1 MKWRLSVH
9 GAIVVMAIG
18 VSSVAVAQPRAN
30 DGTTLSQLTVMK
42 VATERTAGFRQSLF
56 TGAANRSIPVLSV
69 ANVVT
74 VREAWES
81 GAWAWSASK
90 RRSFI
95 NDRADVSVLA
105 LVIATSSQQ
114 RGDKDPAGWMPST
127 NANTCAYLS
136 NWVAVKTKWGLA
148 MDQRELTAVKSAF
161 VRQCTTPATSSS
173 VPSPAASINTTT
185 SVSITTTT
193 TTSTIGT
200 TTTTTAKPVVVGSAL
215 ALLQTIRVENEYQVG
230 YDRALFDH
238 WRDIDGDGCDSRDQV
253 LKRDSISLPQV
264 DPVNCNVVA
273 GDWVSPYDGARWSN
287 PSDIDIDHV
296 VALKEAWDSGAWA
309 WSAAQRKAFANDTSD
324 SRTLLAVTDSV
335 NQSKSD
341 KDPSNWLPPLQ
352 SYTCTYLGN
361 WIAVKV
367 RWNLSMDSSEFG
379 RIKNL
384 LQSTCISLNIAP
396 IPNLPNISG
405 GTTVVTNPPAAITN
419 TTVTPN
425 TTSTGTTAQ
434 INPGSY
440 CSPEG
445 AIGYYTLSGS
455 TSPTTYVC
463 SKTDASG
470 VPYSGG
476 RARWRRA

>member
-9 GAIVVMAIG
+9 GAIVVVAIS
-18 VSSVAVAQPRAN
+18 VSSVAVAQPRSN
-30 DGTTLSQLTVMK
+30 DSATLGQLTTMK

-56 TGAANRSIPVLSV
+56 TGSANRSIPVMSV
-69 ANVVT
+69 ANIVT

-90 RRSFI
+90 RRSFV
-95 NDRADVSVLA
+95 NERADVSILA
-105 LVIATSSQQ
+105 LVLANSSQQ

-136 NWVAVKTKWGLA
+136 NWVSVKTKWGLA
-148 MDQRELTAVKSAF
+148 MDQREFTAVKSVF
-161 VRQCTTPATSSS
+161 VRQCATPTTISS
-173 VPSPAASINTTT
+173 VPSSGASINTTT
-185 SVSITTTT
+185 TITTTA
-193 TTSTIGT
+193 
-200 TTTTTAKPVVVGSAL
+200 TTTAKPVVVGSAL

-230 YDRALFDH
+230 YNRALFDH

-273 GDWVSPYDGARWSN
+273 GDWVSPYDGAKWSN

-367 RWNLSMDSSEFG
+367 RWGLSMDSSEYG

-405 GTTVVTNPPAAITN
+405 GTTVVTNPASSITN
-419 TTVTPN
+419 STVASTTA
-425 TTSTGTTAQ
+425 STGTATQ

>member
-9 GAIVVMAIG
+9 GAVVVMAIS
-18 VSSVAVAQPRAN
+18 VSSLAVAQPRAN
-30 DGTTLSQLTVMK
+30 DSVTLDQLNAIQVL
-42 VATERTAGFRQSLF
+42 TERTAGFKQSLF
-56 TGAANRSIPVLSV
+56 TGGVNRPVPVMSV
-69 ANVVT
+69 AKVVT
-74 VREAWES
+74 VREAWDS

-105 LVIATSSQQ
+105 LVLAASAQQ
-114 RGDKDPAGWMPST
+114 RGDKDPADWLPST
-127 NANTCAYLS
+127 SMNTCVYLS
-136 NWVAVKTKWGLA
+136 NWVALKTKWGLA
-148 MDQRELTAVKSAF
+148 MDVREFTAVKSVF
-161 VRQCTTPATSSS
+161 IRQCRTPASSPG
-173 VPSPAASINTTT
+173 VPSPNSSIN
-185 SVSITTTT
+185 S
-193 TTSTIGT
+193 
-200 TTTTTAKPVVVGSAL
+200 TTTTAKPVTVGSAL

-230 YDRALFDH
+230 YDRTLFEH

-264 DPVNCNVVA
+264 DPVNCNVIA
-273 GDWVSPYDGARWSN
+273 GDWVSPYDGAKWSN

-309 WSAAQRKAFANDTSD
+309 WSAAQRKAYANDTSD
-324 SRTLLAVTDSV
+324 NRTLLAVTDSV

-367 RWNLSMDSSEFG
+367 RWGLSMDSSEFG

-396 IPNLPNISG
+396 IPNLPNILG
-405 GTTVVTNPPAAITN
+405 GTTVVTNPTSSITN
-419 TTVTPN
+419 S
-425 TTSTGTTAQ
+425 TSTPTTASSGTAAQ

>member
-9 GAIVVMAIG
+9 GAIVVMAIS

-30 DGTTLSQLTVMK
+30 DGKTLGQLASMK
-42 VATERTAGFRQSLF
+42 VVTERTSGFRQSLF
-56 TGAANRSIPVLSV
+56 TGTAKKSIPPMSV

-90 RRSFI
+90 KKSFI
-95 NDRADVSVLA
+95 NDRADVNVLA
-105 LVIATSSQQ
+105 LVLAASAQQ
-114 RGDKDPAGWMPST
+114 RGDKDPASWMPSAS
-127 NANTCAYLS
+127 ANTCSYLS
-136 NWVAVKTKWGLA
+136 NWVSVKNKWGLA
-148 MDQRELTAVKSAF
+148 MDQREFNAVKSVF
-161 VRQCTTPATSSS
+161 VQQCTSPSTGSS
-173 VPSPAASINTTT
+173 VASPTT
-185 SVSITTTT
+185 
-193 TTSTIGT
+193 G
-200 TTTTTAKPVVVGSAL
+200 KPTVVGSAL
-215 ALLQTIRVENEYQVG
+215 ALLQTVRVENEYQVG
-230 YDRALFDH
+230 YVRTLFEH
-238 WRDIDGDGCDSRDQV
+238 WRDIDGDGCDARDQV

-264 DPVNCNVVA
+264 DPVNCNVIA
-273 GDWVSPYDGARWSN
+273 GDWVSPYDGAKWSN

-309 WSAAQRKAFANDTSD
+309 WSAAQRKAFANDTTD
-324 SRTLLAVTDSV
+324 NRTLLAVTDSV

-367 RWNLSMDSSEFG
+367 RWNLSMDLSEYG

-384 LQSTCISLNIAP
+384 LQSTCSSLNIAP
-396 IPNLPNISG
+396 IPNLPKISG
-405 GTTVVTNPPAAITN
+405 GTAVITNPPSG
-419 TTVTPN
+419 
-425 TTSTGTTAQ
+425 TSQSPQSPTTAPAGSVAQ
-434 INPGSY
+434 VNPGSY

-455 TSPTTYVC
+455 TTPSTYVC
-463 SKTDASG
+463 SKTDAAG

>member
-1 MKWRLSVH
+1 
-9 GAIVVMAIG
+9 
-18 VSSVAVAQPRAN
+18 
-30 DGTTLSQLTVMK
+30 
-42 VATERTAGFRQSLF
+42 
-56 TGAANRSIPVLSV
+56 
-69 ANVVT
+69 
-74 VREAWES
+74 
-81 GAWAWSASK
+81 
-90 RRSFI
+90 
-95 NDRADVSVLA
+95 
-105 LVIATSSQQ
+105 
-114 RGDKDPAGWMPST
+114 
-127 NANTCAYLS
+127 
-136 NWVAVKTKWGLA
+136 
-148 MDQRELTAVKSAF
+148 MDQREFNAVKSAF
-161 VRQCTTPATSSS
+161 VRQCSTPAAG
-173 VPSPAASINTTT
+173 SPTGGTNS
-185 SVSITTTT
+185 TTTT
-193 TTSTIGT
+193 G
-200 TTTTTAKPVVVGSAL
+200 KPVVVGSAL
-215 ALLQTIRVENEYQVG
+215 ALLQTVRVENEYQVG
-230 YDRALFDH
+230 YVRTLFEH

-253 LKRDSISLPQV
+253 LKRDSVSLPQV
-264 DPVNCNVVA
+264 DPVNCNVIA

-287 PSDIDIDHV
+287 PTDIDIDHV

-341 KDPSNWLPPLQ
+341 RDPSNWLPPLQ

-384 LQSTCISLNIAP
+384 LQSTCSSLNIAP

-405 GTTVVTNPPAAITN
+405 GTTVVANPPAANTN
-419 TTVTPN
+419 SSVTPI
-425 TTSTGTTAQ
+425 TVPTGTVAQ
-434 INPGSY
+434 ISPGSY

-445 AIGYYTLSGS
+445 AFGYYTLTGS
-455 TSPTTYVC
+455 TTPTTYVC

>member
-9 GAIVVMAIG
+9 GAIVVVAMS
-18 VSSVAVAQPRAN
+18 VSSVAVAQPSAN
-30 DGTTLSQLTVMK
+30 DGTTLSQLTTIK
-42 VATERTAGFRQSLF
+42 VAPERTVGFRQSLF
-56 TGAANRSIPVLSV
+56 TGTVSQSISALSV
-69 ANVVT
+69 ANIVT
-74 VREAWES
+74 TREAWQS

-90 RRSFI
+90 RKNFM
-95 NDRADVSVLA
+95 NDRADITMLA
-105 LVIATSSQQ
+105 LVRATSVQQ
-114 RGDKDPAGWMPST
+114 RGDQDPAGWMP
-127 NANTCAYLS
+127 NTSNSLCAYLG

-148 MDQRELTAVKSAF
+148 MDQREFSAVKTTF
-161 VRQCTTPATSSS
+161 VRQCATPTISSS

-185 SVSITTTT
+185 SVLITTTT
-193 TTSTIGT
+193 TT

-230 YDRALFDH
+230 YDRALFEH

-253 LKRDSISLPQV
+253 LKRDSTSLPQV
-264 DPVNCNVVA
+264 DPVNCNVIA
-273 GDWVSPYDGARWSN
+273 GDWVSPYDGGKWSN

-309 WSAAQRKAFANDTSD
+309 WSAAQRKAYANDTSD

-367 RWNLSMDSSEFG
+367 RWSLSMDSSEFG

-384 LQSTCISLNIAP
+384 LQSTCSSLNIAP
-396 IPNLPNISG
+396 IPNLPSISG
-405 GTTVVTNPPAAITN
+405 GTTVVTNPPSSITN
-419 TTVTPN
+419 STVTPN
-425 TTSTGTTAQ
+425 TASAGTVAQ
-434 INPGSY
+434 ISPGSY

-470 VPYSGG
+470 TPYSGG

>member
-9 GAIVVMAIG
+9 GAIVVFAIS

-30 DGTTLSQLTVMK
+30 DGTTLSQLATMK

-56 TGAANRSIPVLSV
+56 TGTANKSIPAMSV

-74 VREAWES
+74 IREAWES

-90 RRSFI
+90 RKSYI
-95 NDRADVSVLA
+95 NDRANVNVLP
-105 LVIATSSQQ
+105 LVLTASAQL
-114 RGDKDPAGWMPST
+114 RRDKDPASWIPNT
-127 NANTCAYLS
+127 VANTCVYLS
-136 NWVAVKTKWGLA
+136 NWVSVKNKWGLT
-148 MDQRELTAVKSAF
+148 MDQREFNAVKSVF
-161 VRQCTTPATSSS
+161 VQQCALPSTGSSDS
-173 VPSPAASINTTT
+173 SP
-185 SVSITTTT
+185 VL
-193 TTSTIGT
+193 G
-200 TTTTTAKPVVVGSAL
+200 KPIVVGSAL
-215 ALLQTIRVENEYQVG
+215 ALLQTVRVENEYQVG
-230 YDRALFDH
+230 YVHTLFEH
-238 WRDIDGDGCDSRDQV
+238 WRDIDGDGCDARDQV

-264 DPVNCNVVA
+264 DPVNCNVIA
-273 GDWVSPYDGARWSN
+273 GDWVSPYDGAKWSN

-324 SRTLLAVTDSV
+324 NRTLLAVTDSV

-361 WIAVKV
+361 WIAIKV
-367 RWNLSMDSSEFG
+367 RWNLSMDVSEYG

-384 LQSTCISLNIAP
+384 LQSTCSSLNISP
-396 IPNLPNISG
+396 IPNLPMIAG
-405 GTTVVTNPPAAITN
+405 GTTLITNPPSAN
-419 TTVTPN
+419 SPSLQTP
-425 TTSTGTTAQ
+425 TTASAGTVAQ
-434 INPGSY
+434 VSPGSY

-445 AIGYYTLSGS
+445 AIGFYTLSGS
-455 TSPTTYVC
+455 TTPSTYVC

>member
-30 DGTTLSQLTVMK
+30 DGTTLGQLASIK
-42 VATERTAGFRQSLF
+42 VAPERTAGFKPALF
-56 TGAANRSIPVLSV
+56 TSAVSRSVAAASV
-69 ANVVT
+69 ANIVT

-90 RRSFI
+90 RKSFM
-95 NDRADVSVLA
+95 NDRADMTMLA
-105 LVIATSSQQ
+105 LVRATSVQQ

-127 NANTCAYLS
+127 SNSICAYLG
-136 NWVAVKTKWGLA
+136 NWVAVKTRWGLA
-148 MDQRELTAVKSAF
+148 MDQREFVAVKTAF
-161 VRQCTTPATSSS
+161 TQRCSTPTTSSS
-173 VPSPAASINTTT
+173 VAATTSSIN
-185 SVSITTTT
+185 VTTTT
-193 TTSTIGT
+193 GKPTI
-200 TTTTTAKPVVVGSAL
+200 VGSAL

-264 DPVNCNVVA
+264 DPVNCNVIA
-273 GDWVSPYDGARWSN
+273 GDWVSPYDGGRWSN

-367 RWNLSMDSSEFG
+367 RWSLSMDSSEYG

-384 LQSTCISLNIAP
+384 LQSTCSSLDIAP
-396 IPNLPNISG
+396 IPNLPDISG
-405 GTTVVTNPPAAITN
+405 GTTAITNPPVASTN
-419 TTVTPN
+419 SIVTPN
-425 TTSTGTTAQ
+425 TASAGSVAQ
-434 INPGSY
+434 ISPGSY

-455 TSPTTYVC
+455 TTPTTYVC

>member
-9 GAIVVMAIG
+9 GAMVVVAIS
-18 VSSVAVAQPRAN
+18 VSSVAVAQPRSN
-30 DGTTLSQLTVMK
+30 DSATLGQLTTIK

-90 RRSFI
+90 RRNFV

-105 LVIATSSQQ
+105 LVLANSSQQ
-114 RGDKDPAGWMPST
+114 RGDKDPAAWIPST

-136 NWVAVKTKWGLA
+136 NWVSVKTKWGLA
-148 MDQRELTAVKSAF
+148 MDQREMTAVKSVF
-161 VRQCTTPATSSS
+161 IRQCAT
-173 VPSPAASINTTT
+173 PAAST
-185 SVSITTTT
+185 SIPSSTVSIN
-193 TTSTIGT
+193 

-238 WRDIDGDGCDSRDQV
+238 WRDVDGDGCDSRDQV

-367 RWNLSMDSSEFG
+367 RWNLSMDSSEYG

-384 LQSTCISLNIAP
+384 LQSTCISLDIAP
-396 IPNLPNISG
+396 IPNLPSISG
-405 GTTVVTNPPAAITN
+405 GATAVTNPASSITN
-419 TTVTPN
+419 STTITNSTVTPT

>member
-1 MKWRLSVH
+1 M
-9 GAIVVMAIG
+9 
-18 VSSVAVAQPRAN
+18 
-30 DGTTLSQLTVMK
+30 
-42 VATERTAGFRQSLF
+42 
-56 TGAANRSIPVLSV
+56 
-69 ANVVT
+69 
-74 VREAWES
+74 
-81 GAWAWSASK
+81 
-90 RRSFI
+90 
-95 NDRADVSVLA
+95 
-105 LVIATSSQQ
+105 
-114 RGDKDPAGWMPST
+114 
-127 NANTCAYLS
+127 
-136 NWVAVKTKWGLA
+136 
-148 MDQRELTAVKSAF
+148 
-161 VRQCTTPATSSS
+161 
-173 VPSPAASINTTT
+173 
-185 SVSITTTT
+185 
-193 TTSTIGT
+193 
-200 TTTTTAKPVVVGSAL
+200 
-215 ALLQTIRVENEYQVG
+215 QTIRVENEYQVG

-264 DPVNCNVVA
+264 DPVNCNVIA
-273 GDWVSPYDGARWSN
+273 GDWVSPYDGGKWSN

-367 RWNLSMDSSEFG
+367 RWSLSMDSSEYG

-405 GTTVVTNPPAAITN
+405 GTTVVTNPPTAITN
-419 TTVTPN
+419 STVTPN
-425 TTSTGTTAQ
+425 TASAGTVAQ
-434 INPGSY
+434 ISPGSY

-445 AIGYYTLSGS
+445 AIGYYTLSGN
-455 TSPTTYVC
+455 TTPTTYVC
-463 SKTDASG
+463 SKTDATG

>member
-30 DGTTLSQLTVMK
+30 DGTTLGQLASIK
-42 VATERTAGFRQSLF
+42 VAPERTAGFKPSLF
-56 TGAANRSIPVLSV
+56 TGTVSRSVVAASV
-69 ANVVT
+69 ANIVT

-81 GAWAWSASK
+81 GAWSWSASK
-90 RRSFI
+90 RKSFM
-95 NDRADVSVLA
+95 NDRADMTMLA
-105 LVIATSSQQ
+105 LVRATSVQQ

-127 NANTCAYLS
+127 SNSICAYLG
-136 NWVAVKTKWGLA
+136 NWVAVKTRWGLA
-148 MDQRELTAVKSAF
+148 MDQREFVAVKTAF
-161 VRQCTTPATSSS
+161 TQRCSTP
-173 VPSPAASINTTT
+173 TTT
-185 SVSITTTT
+185 SSVAATTSSINVTTTT
-193 TTSTIGT
+193 GKPTI
-200 TTTTTAKPVVVGSAL
+200 VGSAL

-264 DPVNCNVVA
+264 DPVNCNVIA
-273 GDWVSPYDGARWSN
+273 GDWVSPYDGGRWSN

-367 RWNLSMDSSEFG
+367 RWSLSMDSSEYG

-384 LQSTCISLNIAP
+384 LQSTCSSLDIAP
-396 IPNLPNISG
+396 IPNLPDISG
-405 GTTVVTNPPAAITN
+405 GTTAITNPPVASTN
-419 TTVTPN
+419 STVTPN
-425 TTSTGTTAQ
+425 TASAGSVAQ
-434 INPGSY
+434 ISPGSY

-455 TSPTTYVC
+455 TTPTTYVC

>member
-1 MKWRLSVH
+1 MNWRLSVH
-9 GAIVVMAIG
+9 GAIVVVAIS
-18 VSSVAVAQPRAN
+18 VSSVAIAQPSAN
-30 DGTTLSQLTVMK
+30 DGTTLGQLAAVK
-42 VATERTAGFRQSLF
+42 ISPERNVGFRSSLF
-56 TGAANRSIPVLSV
+56 TGAVSRSIAAVSV
-69 ANVVT
+69 ANIVT

-90 RRSFI
+90 RKNFM
-95 NDRADVSVLA
+95 NDRADVTMLA
-105 LVIATSSQQ
+105 LVRATSVQQ
-114 RGDKDPAGWMPST
+114 RGDRDPAGWMPSAGT
-127 NANTCAYLS
+127 STCAYLR
-136 NWVAVKTKWGLA
+136 NWVAVKTKWRLA
-148 MDQRELTAVKSAF
+148 MDQREFSAVKTAF
-161 VRQCTTPATSSS
+161 TQRCGTP
-173 VPSPAASINTTT
+173 TTT
-185 SVSITTTT
+185 STVASTTSSISSTTTT
-193 TTSTIGT
+193 TTG
-200 TTTTTAKPVVVGSAL
+200 KPTVVGSAL

-264 DPVNCNVVA
+264 DPVNCNVIA
-273 GDWVSPYDGARWSN
+273 GDWVSPYDGGKWSN

-367 RWNLSMDSSEFG
+367 RWSLSMDSSEYG

-384 LQSTCISLNIAP
+384 LQSTCSALDIAP

-405 GTTVVTNPPAAITN
+405 GTTVVTNPPAAVTN
-419 TTVTPN
+419 STVTPN
-425 TTSTGTTAQ
+425 TASAGTVAQ
-434 INPGSY
+434 IRPGSY
-440 CSPEG
+440 CAPEG

-455 TSPTTYVC
+455 TTPTTYVC

>member
-30 DGTTLSQLTVMK
+30 DGTTLGQLALIK
-42 VATERTAGFRQSLF
+42 VAPERTAGFKPSLF
-56 TGAANRSIPVLSV
+56 TSAVSRSVAAASV
-69 ANVVT
+69 ANIVT

-90 RRSFI
+90 RKSFM
-95 NDRADVSVLA
+95 NDRADMTMLA
-105 LVIATSSQQ
+105 LVRATSVQQ

-127 NANTCAYLS
+127 SNSICAYLG
-136 NWVAVKTKWGLA
+136 NWVAVKTRWGLA
-148 MDQRELTAVKSAF
+148 MDQREFVAVKTAF
-161 VRQCTTPATSSS
+161 TQRCSTPT
-173 VPSPAASINTTT
+173 TTT
-185 SVSITTTT
+185 SVASTTSSINVTTTT
-193 TTSTIGT
+193 GKPTI
-200 TTTTTAKPVVVGSAL
+200 VGSAL

-264 DPVNCNVVA
+264 DPVNCNVIA
-273 GDWVSPYDGARWSN
+273 GDWVSPYDGGRWSN

-367 RWNLSMDSSEFG
+367 RWSLSMDSSEYG

-384 LQSTCISLNIAP
+384 LQSTCSSLDIAP
-396 IPNLPNISG
+396 IPNLPDISG
-405 GTTVVTNPPAAITN
+405 GTTAITNPPVASTN
-419 TTVTPN
+419 STVTPN
-425 TTSTGTTAQ
+425 TASAGSVAQ
-434 INPGSY
+434 ISPGSY

-455 TSPTTYVC
+455 TTPTTYVC

>member
-30 DGTTLSQLTVMK
+30 DGTTLGQLALIK
-42 VATERTAGFRQSLF
+42 VAPERTAGFKPSLF
-56 TGAANRSIPVLSV
+56 TSAVSRSVAAASV
-69 ANVVT
+69 ANIVT

-90 RRSFI
+90 RKSFM
-95 NDRADVSVLA
+95 NDRADMTMLA
-105 LVIATSSQQ
+105 LVRATSVQQ

-127 NANTCAYLS
+127 SNSICAYLG

-148 MDQRELTAVKSAF
+148 MDQREFVAVKTAF
-161 VRQCTTPATSSS
+161 TQRCSTPTTSSS
-173 VPSPAASINTTT
+173 VAPTTSSIN
-185 SVSITTTT
+185 VTTTT
-193 TTSTIGT
+193 GKPTI
-200 TTTTTAKPVVVGSAL
+200 VGSAL

-264 DPVNCNVVA
+264 DPVNCNVIA
-273 GDWVSPYDGARWSN
+273 GDWVSPYDGGRWSN

-367 RWNLSMDSSEFG
+367 RWSLSMDSSEYG

-384 LQSTCISLNIAP
+384 LQSTCSSLDIAP

-405 GTTVVTNPPAAITN
+405 GTTAITNPPVASTN
-419 TTVTPN
+419 STVTPN
-425 TTSTGTTAQ
+425 TASAGSVAQ
-434 INPGSY
+434 ISPGSY

-455 TSPTTYVC
+455 TTPTTYVC
-463 SKTDASG
+463 SKTDATG

>member
-9 GAIVVMAIG
+9 GAIVVVAIS
-18 VSSVAVAQPRAN
+18 VSSVAVAQPRSN
-30 DGTTLSQLTVMK
+30 DSATLGQLTTMK
-42 VATERTAGFRQSLF
+42 VATERTVGFRQSLF
-56 TGAANRSIPVLSV
+56 TGSANRSIPVMSV
-69 ANVVT
+69 ANIVT

-90 RRSFI
+90 RRSFV
-95 NDRADVSVLA
+95 NERADVSILA
-105 LVIATSSQQ
+105 LVLANSSQQ

-136 NWVAVKTKWGLA
+136 NWVSVKTKWGLA
-148 MDQRELTAVKSAF
+148 MDQREFTAVKSVF
-161 VRQCTTPATSSS
+161 VRQCATPTTISS
-173 VPSPAASINTTT
+173 VPSSGASINTTT
-185 SVSITTTT
+185 TITTTA
-193 TTSTIGT
+193 
-200 TTTTTAKPVVVGSAL
+200 TTTAKPVVVGSAL

-230 YDRALFDH
+230 YNRALFDH

-273 GDWVSPYDGARWSN
+273 GDWVSPYDGAKWSN

-367 RWNLSMDSSEFG
+367 RWGLSMDSSEYG

-384 LQSTCISLNIAP
+384 LQSACISLNIAP

-405 GTTVVTNPPAAITN
+405 GTTVVTNPASSITN
-419 TTVTPN
+419 STVASTTA
-425 TTSTGTTAQ
+425 STGTATQ

>member
-1 MKWRLSVH
+1 
-9 GAIVVMAIG
+9 
-18 VSSVAVAQPRAN
+18 
-30 DGTTLSQLTVMK
+30 MK

-105 LVIATSSQQ
+105 LVIAASSRQ

-127 NANTCAYLS
+127 NTNTCAYLS

-161 VRQCTTPATSSS
+161 VRQCSTPATSSS
-173 VPSPAASINTTT
+173 VPSSTAGIN
-185 SVSITTTT
+185 
-193 TTSTIGT
+193 

-238 WRDIDGDGCDSRDQV
+238 WRDVDGDGCDSRDQV

-287 PSDIDIDHV
+287 PSDVDIDHV

-384 LQSTCISLNIAP
+384 LQSTCSSLNIAP

-405 GTTVVTNPPAAITN
+405 GTTVVTNPASSITN
-419 TTVTPN
+419 STVTPN
-425 TTSTGTTAQ
+425 TASTGTAAQ

-455 TSPTTYVC
+455 ASPTTYVC

>member
-1 MKWRLSVH
+1 MKLRLSVH
-9 GAIVVMAIG
+9 GAIVVVAIS
-18 VSSVAVAQPRAN
+18 VSSGAVALSRSN
-30 DGTTLSQLTVMK
+30 DSATLGQLTNMK

-56 TGAANRSIPVLSV
+56 TGSANRSIPVTSV

-74 VREAWES
+74 AREAWES
-81 GAWAWSASK
+81 GAWAWSVSK
-90 RRSFI
+90 RRSFV

-105 LVIATSSQQ
+105 LVLANSSQQ
-114 RGDKDPAGWMPST
+114 RGDKDPADWMPST
-127 NANTCAYLS
+127 GANTCTYLR
-136 NWVAVKTKWGLA
+136 NWVSVKTKWGLA
-148 MDQRELTAVKSAF
+148 MDQREFTAVKSEFLRKCA
-161 VRQCTTPATSSS
+161 TPATSSS
-173 VPSPAASINTTT
+173 VPSPGASINTTT
-185 SVSITTTT
+185 
-193 TTSTIGT
+193 TTSTNT
-200 TTTTTAKPVVVGSAL
+200 TVKPVVVGSAL
-215 ALLQTIRVENEYQVG
+215 AILQRIRVENEYQVG
-230 YDRALFDH
+230 YDRALFEH

-264 DPVNCNVVA
+264 DPVNCDVIA

-367 RWNLSMDSSEFG
+367 RWNLSMDSSEYG

-384 LQSTCISLNIAP
+384 LQSTCVSLNIAP

-405 GTTVVTNPPAAITN
+405 GTTVVTNPVSSITN
-419 TTVTPN
+419 STVTPN
-425 TTSTGTTAQ
+425 TTSTGTAAQ

-445 AIGYYTLSGS
+445 AIGYYTLSGN

>member
-9 GAIVVMAIG
+9 GAIVVLAIG
-18 VSSVAVAQPRAN
+18 VSSVAIAQPSAN
-30 DGTTLSQLTVMK
+30 DGTTLSQLASIK
-42 VATERTAGFRQSLF
+42 VAPERTAGFKPSLF
-56 TGAANRSIPVLSV
+56 TSAVSRSVAAVSV
-69 ANVVT
+69 ANIVT

-81 GAWAWSASK
+81 GAWSWSASK
-90 RRSFI
+90 RKSFM
-95 NDRADVSVLA
+95 NDRADMNMLA
-105 LVIATSSQQ
+105 LVRATSVQQ
-114 RGDKDPAGWMPST
+114 RGDNDPAGWMPST
-127 NANTCAYLS
+127 SNSICAYLG

-148 MDQRELTAVKSAF
+148 MDQREFVAVKAVLVQRCS
-161 VRQCTTPATSSS
+161 TPTTSSS
-173 VPSPAASINTTT
+173 GAPTTSSIN
-185 SVSITTTT
+185 VTTTT
-193 TTSTIGT
+193 GKPTI
-200 TTTTTAKPVVVGSAL
+200 VGSAL
-215 ALLQTIRVENEYQVG
+215 ALLQTVRVENEYQVG

-264 DPVNCNVVA
+264 DPVNCNVIA
-273 GDWVSPYDGARWSN
+273 GDWVSPYDGGKWSN

-367 RWNLSMDSSEFG
+367 RWGLSMDSSEYG

-384 LQSTCISLNIAP
+384 LQSTCSSLDIAP

-405 GTTVVTNPPAAITN
+405 GTTVVTNPPAASTN
-419 TTVTPN
+419 STVTPN
-425 TTSTGTTAQ
+425 TASASTVTQ
-434 INPGSY
+434 IRPGSY

-445 AIGYYTLSGS
+445 AIGYYTKKGDQVA
-455 TSPTTYVC
+455 TTYVC
-463 SKTDASG
+463 SKTSASG
-470 VPYSGG
+470 DLYEDG
-476 RARWRRA
+476 RLHWRAA

>member
-9 GAIVVMAIG
+9 GAIVVMAISA
-18 VSSVAVAQPRAN
+18 SSVAIAQPRAN
-30 DGTTLSQLTVMK
+30 NGTTLGQLASIK
-42 VATERTAGFRQSLF
+42 VAPERTAGFKPSLF
-56 TGAANRSIPVLSV
+56 TSAVSRSVAAASV
-69 ANVVT
+69 ANIVT
-74 VREAWES
+74 AREAWQS

-90 RRSFI
+90 RKSFM
-95 NDRADVSVLA
+95 NDRADKTMLA
-105 LVIATSSQQ
+105 LVRATSVRQ

-127 NANTCAYLS
+127 SNSICAYLG
-136 NWVAVKTKWGLA
+136 NWVAVKTRWGLA
-148 MDQRELTAVKSAF
+148 MDQREFVAVKTAF
-161 VRQCTTPATSSS
+161 TQRCSTP
-173 VPSPAASINTTT
+173 TTT
-185 SVSITTTT
+185 SSVASTTSSINVTTTT
-193 TTSTIGT
+193 GKPTI
-200 TTTTTAKPVVVGSAL
+200 VGSAL

-264 DPVNCNVVA
+264 DPVNCNVIA
-273 GDWVSPYDGARWSN
+273 GDWVSPYDGGKWSN

-367 RWNLSMDSSEFG
+367 RWSLSMDSSEFG

-384 LQSTCISLNIAP
+384 LQSTCSSLDVAP

-405 GTTVVTNPPAAITN
+405 GTTVVTNPPVASTN
-419 TTVTPN
+419 STVTPN
-425 TTSTGTTAQ
+425 TASAGSVAQ
-434 INPGSY
+434 IRPGSY

-445 AIGYYTLSGS
+445 AIGYYTKKGDQVA
-455 TSPTTYVC
+455 TTYVC
-463 SKTDASG
+463 SKTSASG
-470 VPYSGG
+470 ALYEDG
-476 RARWRRA
+476 RLHWRAA

>member
-30 DGTTLSQLTVMK
+30 DGTTLGQLASIK
-42 VATERTAGFRQSLF
+42 VAPERTAGFKPSLF
-56 TGAANRSIPVLSV
+56 TSAVSRSVAAASV
-69 ANVVT
+69 ANIVT
-74 VREAWES
+74 VREAWDS

-90 RRSFI
+90 RKSFM
-95 NDRADVSVLA
+95 NDRADMTMLA
-105 LVIATSSQQ
+105 LVRATSVQQ

-127 NANTCAYLS
+127 SNSVCAYLG
-136 NWVAVKTKWGLA
+136 NWVAVKTRWGLA
-148 MDQRELTAVKSAF
+148 MDQREFVAVKTAF
-161 VRQCTTPATSSS
+161 TQRCSTPTTSTSVAPTTSS
-173 VPSPAASINTTT
+173 IN
-185 SVSITTTT
+185 VTTTT
-193 TTSTIGT
+193 GKPTI
-200 TTTTTAKPVVVGSAL
+200 VGSAL

-264 DPVNCNVVA
+264 DPVNCNVIA
-273 GDWVSPYDGARWSN
+273 GDWVSPYDGGRWSN

-309 WSAAQRKAFANDTSD
+309 WNAAQRKAFANDTSD

-367 RWNLSMDSSEFG
+367 RWSLSMDSSEYG

-384 LQSTCISLNIAP
+384 LQSTCSSLDIAP

-405 GTTVVTNPPAAITN
+405 GTTAITNPPVASTN
-419 TTVTPN
+419 STVTPN
-425 TTSTGTTAQ
+425 TASAGSVAQ
-434 INPGSY
+434 ISPGSY

-455 TSPTTYVC
+455 TTPTTYVC

>member
-1 MKWRLSVH
+1 
-9 GAIVVMAIG
+9 MAIG

-30 DGTTLSQLTVMK
+30 DGMTLGQLASIK
-42 VATERTAGFRQSLF
+42 IAPERTAGFKPSLF
-56 TGAANRSIPVLSV
+56 TGTVSRSVAAASV
-69 ANVVT
+69 ANIVT
-74 VREAWES
+74 VREAWQS

-90 RRSFI
+90 RKSFM
-95 NDRADVSVLA
+95 NDRADMTMLA
-105 LVIATSSQQ
+105 LVRATSVQQ
-114 RGDKDPAGWMPST
+114 RGDNDPAGWMPST
-127 NANTCAYLS
+127 SNSICSYLG
-136 NWVAVKTKWGLA
+136 NWVAVKTRWGLA
-148 MDQRELTAVKSAF
+148 MDQREFVAVKTAF
-161 VRQCTTPATSSS
+161 TQRCSTPTTSSS
-173 VPSPAASINTTT
+173 VASTTSSIN
-185 SVSITTTT
+185 VTTTT
-193 TTSTIGT
+193 GKPTI
-200 TTTTTAKPVVVGSAL
+200 VGSAL

-264 DPVNCNVVA
+264 DPVNCNVIA
-273 GDWVSPYDGARWSN
+273 GDWVSPYDGGKWSN

-367 RWNLSMDSSEFG
+367 RWSLSMDSSEFG

-384 LQSTCISLNIAP
+384 LQSTCSSLDVAP

-405 GTTVVTNPPAAITN
+405 GTTVVTNPPTTSTN
-419 TTVTPN
+419 SPVTPN
-425 TTSTGTTAQ
+425 TAPTGTVTQ
-434 INPGSY
+434 IRPGSY
-440 CSPEG
+440 CAPEG
-445 AIGYYTLSGS
+445 AIGYYTLSGN
-455 TSPTTYVC
+455 TTPTTYVC

-470 VPYSGG
+470 VPYSDG
-476 RARWRRA
+476 RAHWRRA

>member
-9 GAIVVMAIG
+9 GAIVVMAIS
-18 VSSVAVAQPRAN
+18 VSSVAIAQPRAN
-30 DGTTLSQLTVMK
+30 NGTTLGQLSAIK
-42 VATERTAGFRQSLF
+42 VVPERTDGFRPSLF
-56 TGAANRSIPVLSV
+56 TGTVNQSISALSV
-69 ANVVT
+69 ANIVT
-74 VREAWES
+74 TREAWES
-81 GAWAWSASK
+81 GAWAWNASK
-90 RRSFI
+90 RKNFM
-95 NDRADVSVLA
+95 NDRADITMLA
-105 LVIATSSQQ
+105 LVGTTSAQQ
-114 RGDKDPAGWMPST
+114 RGTKDPAGWMPGSS
-127 NANTCAYLS
+127 ASLCAYLR
-136 NWVAVKTKWGLA
+136 NWVSVKTKWSLA
-148 MDQRELTAVKSAF
+148 MDQREFSAVKTTF
-161 VRQCTTPATSSS
+161 VRQCSNSGSS
-173 VPSPAASINTTT
+173 T
-185 SVSITTTT
+185 SVVPPSSNNGVTTTT
-193 TTSTIGT
+193 G
-200 TTTTTAKPVVVGSAL
+200 KPTVVGSAL
-215 ALLQTIRVENEYQVG
+215 ALLQTVRVENEYQVG
-230 YDRALFDH
+230 YDRALFEH

-264 DPVNCNVVA
+264 DPVNCNVIA
-273 GDWVSPYDGARWSN
+273 GDWVSPYDGGKWSN

-367 RWNLSMDSSEFG
+367 RWSLSMDSSEYG

-384 LQSTCISLNIAP
+384 LQSTCSSLDIAP

>member
-9 GAIVVMAIG
+9 GAIVVVAIS

-30 DGTTLSQLTVMK
+30 DGTTLSQLATMK

-56 TGAANRSIPVLSV
+56 TGAVNRSIPVLSV

-81 GAWAWSASK
+81 GAWAWNASK

-105 LVIATSSQQ
+105 LVIAASSRQ

-127 NANTCAYLS
+127 NANSCAYLS

-161 VRQCTTPATSSS
+161 VRQCSTPAAG
-173 VPSPAASINTTT
+173 SPTGGSN
-185 SVSITTTT
+185 STTTT
-193 TTSTIGT
+193 G
-200 TTTTTAKPVVVGSAL
+200 KPVVVGSAL

-230 YDRALFDH
+230 YVRTLFEH

-384 LQSTCISLNIAP
+384 LQSTCSSLNIAP

-405 GTTVVTNPPAAITN
+405 GTTVVTNPASSITN
-419 TTVTPN
+419 STVTPN

>member
-1 MKWRLSVH
+1 VKWRLSVH
-9 GAIVVMAIG
+9 GAIVVVAMS

-30 DGTTLSQLTVMK
+30 DGTTLSQLAMMK

-56 TGAANRSIPVLSV
+56 TGATNRSIPVLSV

-105 LVIATSSQQ
+105 LVIAASSRQ

-127 NANTCAYLS
+127 NANSCAYLS

-161 VRQCTTPATSSS
+161 VRQCST
-173 VPSPAASINTTT
+173 PAASSPTGGSN
-185 SVSITTTT
+185 STTTT
-193 TTSTIGT
+193 G
-200 TTTTTAKPVVVGSAL
+200 KPVVVGSAL

-230 YDRALFDH
+230 YVRTLFEH

-384 LQSTCISLNIAP
+384 LQSTCSSLNIAP

-405 GTTVVTNPPAAITN
+405 GTTVVTNPASSITN
-419 TTVTPN
+419 STVTPN

>member
-1 MKWRLSVH
+1 M
-9 GAIVVMAIG
+9 
-18 VSSVAVAQPRAN
+18 
-30 DGTTLSQLTVMK
+30 
-42 VATERTAGFRQSLF
+42 
-56 TGAANRSIPVLSV
+56 
-69 ANVVT
+69 
-74 VREAWES
+74 
-81 GAWAWSASK
+81 
-90 RRSFI
+90 
-95 NDRADVSVLA
+95 NDRADLTMLA
-105 LVIATSSQQ
+105 LVRATSVQQ

-127 NANTCAYLS
+127 SNSLCAYLG
-136 NWVAVKTKWGLA
+136 NWVTVKTKWGLA
-148 MDQRELTAVKSAF
+148 MDQREFSTVKTTFMQRCSTPSTA
-161 VRQCTTPATSSS
+161 SS
-173 VPSPAASINTTT
+173 VVSTT
-185 SVSITTTT
+185 SNIKVTTTT
-193 TTSTIGT
+193 G
-200 TTTTTAKPVVVGSAL
+200 KPTVVGSAL
-215 ALLQTIRVENEYQVG
+215 ALLQLVRVENEYQVG
-230 YDRALFDH
+230 YDRALFEH

-264 DPVNCNVVA
+264 DPVNCNVIA

-287 PSDIDIDHV
+287 PSNIDIDHV

-309 WSAAQRKAFANDTSD
+309 WSAAQRKAYANDTSD

-352 SYTCTYLGN
+352 RYTCTYLGN

-367 RWNLSMDSSEFG
+367 RWNLSMDLSEFG

-384 LQSTCISLNIAP
+384 LQSTCSSLNIAP

-419 TTVTPN
+419 STVTAN
-425 TTSTGTTAQ
+425 TASAGTVAQ
-434 INPGSY
+434 ISPGSY

-455 TSPTTYVC
+455 TTPTTYVC
-463 SKTDASG
+463 SKTDAAG

>member
-30 DGTTLSQLTVMK
+30 DGTTLGQLASIK
-42 VATERTAGFRQSLF
+42 VAPERTAGFKPSLF
-56 TGAANRSIPVLSV
+56 TSAVSRSVAAASV
-69 ANVVT
+69 ANIVT

-90 RRSFI
+90 RKSFM
-95 NDRADVSVLA
+95 NDRADMTMLA
-105 LVIATSSQQ
+105 LVRATSVQQ
-114 RGDKDPAGWMPST
+114 RGDKDPAGWIPST
-127 NANTCAYLS
+127 SNSICAYLG
-136 NWVAVKTKWGLA
+136 NWVAVKTRWGLA
-148 MDQRELTAVKSAF
+148 MDQREFVAVKTAF
-161 VRQCTTPATSSS
+161 TQRCSTP
-173 VPSPAASINTTT
+173 TTT
-185 SVSITTTT
+185 SSVAATTSSINVTTTT
-193 TTSTIGT
+193 GKPTI
-200 TTTTTAKPVVVGSAL
+200 VGSAL

-264 DPVNCNVVA
+264 DPVNCNVIA
-273 GDWVSPYDGARWSN
+273 GDWVSPYDGGRWSN

-367 RWNLSMDSSEFG
+367 RWSLSMDSSEYG

-384 LQSTCISLNIAP
+384 LQSTCSSLDIAP

-405 GTTVVTNPPAAITN
+405 GTTVVTNPPVASTN
-419 TTVTPN
+419 STVTPN
-425 TTSTGTTAQ
+425 TASAGSVAQ
-434 INPGSY
+434 ISPGSY

-455 TSPTTYVC
+455 TTPTTYVC

>member
-9 GAIVVMAIG
+9 GAIVVMAISA
-18 VSSVAVAQPRAN
+18 SSVAIAQPRAN
-30 DGTTLSQLTVMK
+30 NGTTLGQLASIK
-42 VATERTAGFRQSLF
+42 VAPERTAGFKPSLF
-56 TGAANRSIPVLSV
+56 TSAVSRSVAAVSV
-69 ANVVT
+69 ANIVT

-90 RRSFI
+90 RKSFM
-95 NDRADVSVLA
+95 NDRADMTMLA
-105 LVIATSSQQ
+105 LVRATSVQQ

-127 NANTCAYLS
+127 SNSICAYLG
-136 NWVAVKTKWGLA
+136 NWVAVKTRWGLA
-148 MDQRELTAVKSAF
+148 MDQREFVAVKTAF
-161 VRQCTTPATSSS
+161 MQRCSTP
-173 VPSPAASINTTT
+173 TTT
-185 SVSITTTT
+185 SSVASTTSSINVTTTT
-193 TTSTIGT
+193 GKPTI
-200 TTTTTAKPVVVGSAL
+200 VGSAL

-264 DPVNCNVVA
+264 DPVNCNVIA
-273 GDWVSPYDGARWSN
+273 GDWVSPYDGGKWIN

-367 RWNLSMDSSEFG
+367 RWSLSMDSSEYG

-384 LQSTCISLNIAP
+384 LQSTCSSLDIAP
-396 IPNLPNISG
+396 IPNLQNISG
-405 GTTVVTNPPAAITN
+405 GTTVVTNPPVASTN
-419 TTVTPN
+419 STVTPN
-425 TTSTGTTAQ
+425 TASAGSVAQ
-434 INPGSY
+434 IKPGSY

-445 AIGYYTLSGS
+445 AIGYFTKKGDQVA
-455 TSPTTYVC
+455 TTYVC
-463 SKTDASG
+463 SKTSASG
-470 VPYSGG
+470 ALYEDG
-476 RARWRRA
+476 RLHWRAA

>member
-1 MKWRLSVH
+1 MKGRLSVH
-9 GAIVVMAIG
+9 GAIVVVAIS

-30 DGTTLSQLTVMK
+30 DGTTLSQLAAMK

-105 LVIATSSQQ
+105 LVLANSSRQ
-114 RGDKDPAGWMPST
+114 RSDKDPAGWMPST

-136 NWVAVKTKWGLA
+136 NWVSVKTKWGLA
-148 MDQRELTAVKSAF
+148 MDQRELTAVKSVF
-161 VRQCTTPATSSS
+161 IRQCSTSATSSS
-173 VPSPAASINTTT
+173 VPSSTAGIN
-185 SVSITTTT
+185 
-193 TTSTIGT
+193 

-238 WRDIDGDGCDSRDQV
+238 WRDVDGDGCDSRDQV

-264 DPVNCNVVA
+264 DPIDCNVVA

-367 RWNLSMDSSEFG
+367 RWSLSMDSSEFG

-384 LQSTCISLNIAP
+384 LQSMCSSLNIAP

-405 GTTVVTNPPAAITN
+405 GTTVVTNPASSITN
-419 TTVTPN
+419 STVTTN
-425 TTSTGTTAQ
+425 TASTGTAAQ

-455 TSPTTYVC
+455 ASPTTYVC

>member
-9 GAIVVMAIG
+9 GAIVVVAMS

-30 DGTTLSQLTVMK
+30 DGTTLGQLTTMK

-56 TGAANRSIPVLSV
+56 TGAANRPVPVMSV

-105 LVIATSSQQ
+105 LVIAASSRQ
-114 RGDKDPAGWMPST
+114 RGDKDPAGWLPST
-127 NANTCAYLS
+127 SVNTCNYLS
-136 NWVAVKTKWGLA
+136 NWVSVKTKWGLA
-148 MDQRELTAVKSAF
+148 MDQREFNAVKSAF
-161 VRQCTTPATSSS
+161 VRQCSTPAAGSPTGSSNS
-173 VPSPAASINTTT
+173 
-185 SVSITTTT
+185 TTTT
-193 TTSTIGT
+193 G
-200 TTTTTAKPVVVGSAL
+200 KPVVVGSAL

-230 YDRALFDH
+230 YVRTLFEH

-253 LKRDSISLPQV
+253 LKRDSVSLPQV
-264 DPVNCNVVA
+264 DPVNCNVIA

-287 PSDIDIDHV
+287 PTDIDIDHV

-341 KDPSNWLPPLQ
+341 RDPSNWLPPLQ

-384 LQSTCISLNIAP
+384 LQSTCSSLNIAP
-396 IPNLPNISG
+396 IPNLPNILG
-405 GTTVVTNPPAAITN
+405 GTTVVANPPASNTN
-419 TTVTPN
+419 SSVTPI
-425 TTSTGTTAQ
+425 TVPTGTVAQ
-434 INPGSY
+434 ISPGSY

-445 AIGYYTLSGS
+445 AFGYYTLTGS
-455 TSPTTYVC
+455 TTPTTYVC

>member
-9 GAIVVMAIG
+9 GAIVVVAIS

-30 DGTTLSQLTVMK
+30 DGTTLGQLASIK
-42 VATERTAGFRQSLF
+42 IAPERTVGFRQSLF
-56 TGAANRSIPVLSV
+56 AGTVSRSIAAASV
-69 ANVVT
+69 ANIVT

-81 GAWAWSASK
+81 GAWAWNTSK
-90 RRSFI
+90 RKSFM
-95 NDRADVSVLA
+95 NDRADLTMLA
-105 LVIATSSQQ
+105 LVRATNAQQ
-114 RGDKDPAGWMPST
+114 RGDKDPAGWTPDSS
-127 NANTCAYLS
+127 TCAYLR

-148 MDQRELTAVKSAF
+148 MDQREFSAVK
-161 VRQCTTPATSSS
+161 TTFMQKCSTSVTTSTVAATTSS
-173 VPSPAASINTTT
+173 IN
-185 SVSITTTT
+185 VTTTT
-193 TTSTIGT
+193 G
-200 TTTTTAKPVVVGSAL
+200 KPTVVGSAL
-215 ALLQTIRVENEYQVG
+215 ALLQLVRVENEYQVG
-230 YDRALFDH
+230 YDRSLFDH

-253 LKRDSISLPQV
+253 LKRDSVSLPQV
-264 DPVNCNVVA
+264 DPVNCNVIA
-273 GDWVSPYDGARWSN
+273 GDWVSPYDGGKWSN
-287 PSDIDIDHV
+287 PSDLDIDHV

-367 RWNLSMDSSEFG
+367 RWSLSMDSSEFG

-384 LQSTCISLNIAP
+384 LQSTCSSLNIAP

-405 GTTVVTNPPAAITN
+405 GTTVVTNPPAASTN
-419 TTVTPN
+419 STVTPN
-425 TTSTGTTAQ
+425 TASAGTVAQ
-434 INPGSY
+434 ISPGSY

-455 TSPTTYVC
+455 TTPTTYVC
-463 SKTDASG
+463 SKTDATG

>member
-9 GAIVVMAIG
+9 GAIVVVAIS
-18 VSSVAVAQPRAN
+18 VSSVAVAQPRVSDSA
-30 DGTTLSQLTVMK
+30 TLGQLTTMQ
-42 VATERTAGFRQSLF
+42 VAAERTAGFRQSLF
-56 TGAANRSIPVLSV
+56 TGSANRSIPVFSV

-95 NDRADVSVLA
+95 NDRAGLSVLA
-105 LVIATSSQQ
+105 LVLAKSSQQ
-114 RGDKDPAGWMPST
+114 RGDKDPAGWMPNT
-127 NANTCAYLS
+127 NSNACEYLS
-136 NWVAVKTKWGLA
+136 NWVSVKTKWGLA
-148 MDQRELTAVKSAF
+148 MDQRELTAAKSVF
-161 VRQCTTPATSSS
+161 VRQCSSTPTSSS
-173 VPSPAASINTTT
+173 VPSPTASIN
-185 SVSITTTT
+185 
-193 TTSTIGT
+193 T

-215 ALLQTIRVENEYQVG
+215 ALLQTIRVENEYPVG

-264 DPVNCNVVA
+264 DPINCNVVA

-384 LQSTCISLNIAP
+384 LQSTCSSLNIAP
-396 IPNLPNISG
+396 IPNLPSISG
-405 GTTVVTNPPAAITN
+405 GTTVATNPASSITNSTSVTNS
-419 TTVTPN
+419 TVTPN

-434 INPGSY
+434 INPGSF

>member
-9 GAIVVMAIG
+9 GAIVVIAIG
-18 VSSVAVAQPRAN
+18 VSSVAVAQPRVN
-30 DGTTLSQLTVMK
+30 DGTTLGQLALIK
-42 VATERTAGFRQSLF
+42 VAPERTAGFKPSLF
-56 TGAANRSIPVLSV
+56 TSAVSRSVAAASV
-69 ANVVT
+69 ANIVT

-90 RRSFI
+90 RKSFM
-95 NDRADVSVLA
+95 NDRADMTMLA
-105 LVIATSSQQ
+105 LVRATSVQQ

-127 NANTCAYLS
+127 SSSICAYLG
-136 NWVAVKTKWGLA
+136 NWVAVKTRWGLA
-148 MDQRELTAVKSAF
+148 MDQREFVAVKTAF
-161 VRQCTTPATSSS
+161 TQRCSTP
-173 VPSPAASINTTT
+173 TTT
-185 SVSITTTT
+185 SSVASTTSSINVTTTT
-193 TTSTIGT
+193 GKPTI
-200 TTTTTAKPVVVGSAL
+200 VGSAL

-264 DPVNCNVVA
+264 DPVNCNVIA
-273 GDWVSPYDGARWSN
+273 GDWVSPYDGGRWSN

-367 RWNLSMDSSEFG
+367 RWSLSMDSSEYG

-384 LQSTCISLNIAP
+384 LQSTCSSLDIAP

-405 GTTVVTNPPAAITN
+405 GMTAITNPPVASTN
-419 TTVTPN
+419 STVTPE
-425 TTSTGTTAQ
+425 TAPKGTTGQ
-434 INPGSY
+434 ITPGAY
-440 CSPEG
+440 CSQEG

-455 TSPTTYVC
+455 TTPTTYVC
-463 SKTDASG
+463 SKTDATG

>member
-9 GAIVVMAIG
+9 GAIVVVAMS

-30 DGTTLSQLTVMK
+30 DGTTLGQLTTMK

-56 TGAANRSIPVLSV
+56 TGAANRPVPVMSV

-105 LVIATSSQQ
+105 LVIAASSRQ
-114 RGDKDPAGWMPST
+114 RGDKDPAGWLPST
-127 NANTCAYLS
+127 SVNTCNYLS
-136 NWVAVKTKWGLA
+136 NWVSVKTKWGLA
-148 MDQRELTAVKSAF
+148 MDQREFNAVKSAF
-161 VRQCTTPATSSS
+161 VRQCSTPAAG
-173 VPSPAASINTTT
+173 SPTGGTNS
-185 SVSITTTT
+185 TTTT
-193 TTSTIGT
+193 G
-200 TTTTTAKPVVVGSAL
+200 KPVVVGSAL

-230 YDRALFDH
+230 YVRTLFEH

-253 LKRDSISLPQV
+253 LKRDSVSLPQV
-264 DPVNCNVVA
+264 DPVNCNVIA

-287 PSDIDIDHV
+287 PTDIDIDHV

-341 KDPSNWLPPLQ
+341 RDPSNWLPPLQ

-384 LQSTCISLNIAP
+384 LQSTCSSLNIAP

-405 GTTVVTNPPAAITN
+405 GTTVVANPPASNTN
-419 TTVTPN
+419 SSVTPI
-425 TTSTGTTAQ
+425 TVPTGTVAQ
-434 INPGSY
+434 ISPGSY

-445 AIGYYTLSGS
+445 AFGYYTLTGS
-455 TSPTTYVC
+455 TTPTTYVC

>member
-30 DGTTLSQLTVMK
+30 DGTTLGQLASIK
-42 VATERTAGFRQSLF
+42 VAPERTAGFKPSLF
-56 TGAANRSIPVLSV
+56 TSAVSRSVAAASV
-69 ANVVT
+69 ANIVT
-74 VREAWES
+74 AREAWES
-81 GAWAWSASK
+81 GAWSWSASK
-90 RRSFI
+90 RKSFM
-95 NDRADVSVLA
+95 NDRADMTMLA
-105 LVIATSSQQ
+105 LVRATSVQQ

-127 NANTCAYLS
+127 SNSICAYLG
-136 NWVAVKTKWGLA
+136 NWVAVKTRWGLA
-148 MDQRELTAVKSAF
+148 MDQREFVAVKTAF
-161 VRQCTTPATSSS
+161 TQRCSTPTTSSS
-173 VPSPAASINTTT
+173 VAATTSSIN
-185 SVSITTTT
+185 VTTTT
-193 TTSTIGT
+193 GKPTI
-200 TTTTTAKPVVVGSAL
+200 VGSAL

-264 DPVNCNVVA
+264 DPVNCNVIA
-273 GDWVSPYDGARWSN
+273 GDWVSPYDGGRWSN

-309 WSAAQRKAFANDTSD
+309 WNAAQRKAFANDTSD

-367 RWNLSMDSSEFG
+367 RWSLSMDSSEYG

-384 LQSTCISLNIAP
+384 LQSTCSSLDIAP

-405 GTTVVTNPPAAITN
+405 GTTVVTNPPVASTN
-419 TTVTPN
+419 STVTPN
-425 TTSTGTTAQ
+425 TASAGSVAQ
-434 INPGSY
+434 ISPGSY

-455 TSPTTYVC
+455 TTPTTYVC